1 MLLALE
7 FHRRGIEP
15 EPVAGF
21 RTWLKLGRCVRRGE
35 VSIKILA
42 KRAILHRMR
51 PRLIATSV
59 LAGGV

>member
-1 MLLALE
+1 MLIA
-7 FHRRGIEP
+7 FARP
-15 EPVAGF
+15 DASYVCGF
-21 RTWLKLGRCVRRGE
+21 RAWLELGYQVGNGE
-35 VSIKILA
+35 KAIWILA